1 MVSSLT
7 AKHAKKGT
15 CWASACISSSWP
27 KTWRCSTCFLASCFL
42 FCMFLFL
49 VLIQAPAAGK
59 QSAVAVKAIPSSSPA
74 PVSYLN
80 SLQTVCVN
88 CVPEC
93 FAWFLIQGYG
103 LFAPED
109 CYVGSCYL
117 VDEFI
122 YIYIYIS
129 VHYMFFCKMVF
140 TQDKEKKKSALND
153 RTRVPCFSCFFMFW
167 TCFFLMFLLHS
178 GKSRSW
184 AERSNSSSR
193 FLFFWCMITKPK
205 NSFGNCVLQ
214 GQHWKGCFE
223 RWLSQGVVL
232 DIWVFW
238 NNLIFFDVIAKIQGA
253 GWCLQVEVCFLSI
266 GIELHVSPWFILNC
280 CTSKEKKS
288 LEAKHYNLTKDC
300 VFARFVFFSK
310 ETLHVSSGPWDFEEP
325 QWRPDQGFPLHF
337 LCMIEW
343 FYHFNLLQEN
353 TSLKDK
359 MQKVPFFLGLCIIL
373 ILVYLY
379 I

>member
-122 YIYIYIS
+122 YIYILVSITCS
-129 VHYMFFCKMVF
+129 FARWFLLRTKRRRNLPWMIAQGCLVF
-140 TQDKEKKKSALND
+140 H
-153 RTRVPCFSCFFMFW
+153 VFSCFG
-167 TCFFLMFLLHS
+167 L
-178 GKSRSW
+178 
-184 AERSNSSSR
+184 
-193 FLFFWCMITKPK
+193 
-205 NSFGNCVLQ
+205 
-214 GQHWKGCFE
+214 
-223 RWLSQGVVL
+223 
-232 DIWVFW
+232 
-238 NNLIFFDVIAKIQGA
+238 
-253 GWCLQVEVCFLSI
+253 
-266 GIELHVSPWFILNC
+266 
-280 CTSKEKKS
+280 
-288 LEAKHYNLTKDC
+288 
-300 VFARFVFFSK
+300 VFF
-310 ETLHVSSGPWDFEEP
+310 
-325 QWRPDQGFPLHF
+325 
-337 LCMIEW
+337 
-343 FYHFNLLQEN
+343 
-353 TSLKDK
+353 
-359 MQKVPFFLGLCIIL
+359 
-373 ILVYLY
+373 
-379 I
+379 

>member
-1 MVSSLT
+1 MFPFLHVSFFGFDS
-7 AKHAKKGT
+7 GT
-15 CWASACISSSWP
+15 CGWQAV
-27 KTWRCSTCFLASCFL
+27 RSCCEGYSFVEPCTSIL
-42 FCMFLFL
+42 LKFIADCLCQLRARMFCMIFDSRIWPLCTRRL
-49 VLIQAPAAGK
+49 LCWKLLLG
-59 QSAVAVKAIPSSSPA
+59 
-74 PVSYLN
+74 
-80 SLQTVCVN
+80 
-88 CVPEC
+88 
-93 FAWFLIQGYG
+93 WW
-103 LFAPED
+103 
-109 CYVGSCYL
+109 
-117 VDEFI
+117 I

>member
-1 MVSSLT
+1 
-7 AKHAKKGT
+7 
-15 CWASACISSSWP
+15 
-27 KTWRCSTCFLASCFL
+27 
-42 FCMFLFL
+42 
-49 VLIQAPAAGK
+49 
-59 QSAVAVKAIPSSSPA
+59 
-74 PVSYLN
+74 
-80 SLQTVCVN
+80 
-88 CVPEC
+88 
-93 FAWFLIQGYG
+93 
-103 LFAPED
+103 
-109 CYVGSCYL
+109 
-117 VDEFI
+117 
-122 YIYIYIS
+122 
-129 VHYMFFCKMVF
+129 
-140 TQDKEKKKSALND
+140 
-153 RTRVPCFSCFFMFW
+153 
-167 TCFFLMFLLHS
+167 MFLLHS

-300 VFARFVFFSK
+300 VFARFVFFQKKHCMCLQDHEISK
-310 ETLHVSSGPWDFEEP
+310 NLNEDLIKV
-325 QWRPDQGFPLHF
+325 F
-337 LCMIEW
+337 LCT
-343 FYHFNLLQEN
+343 FYVWL
-353 TSLKDK
+353 SDS
-359 MQKVPFFLGLCIIL
+359 IIL
-373 ILVYLY
+373 ICCRKIHPWRTKCRRCLSFWVCVLFWYSSIYTYNEIQLFFCSLGGHGGSLQVTAGFFFFVFVAFSVDFILY
-379 I
+379 PAV